1 MAHYNNIVFTMLET
15 PHVIVGAAIATKI
28 PDPLIAIPLAFASHF
43 VLEMVPHWNPHLNSE
58 TKKYGRITGRSTLL
72 IVIDSTLA
80 LIGGSIIAY
89 QALPDTGHAITIML
103 ASLASI
109 LPDLIEAP
117 YFFLN
122 MKNKIIEKWINFQK
136 SIQSDV
142 GVIPGLATQYI
153 TIFASIFWINH

>member
-1 MAHYNNIVFTMLET
+1 MLET

-58 TKKYGRITGRSTLL
+58 TKKYGHISGRSTLFV
-72 IVIDSTLA
+72 VIDSTLA
-80 LIGGSIIAY
+80 LVAGSIIAY
-89 QALPDTGHAITIML
+89 QALPDTGHALTIL
-103 ASLASI
+103 FACLASI
-109 LPDLIEAP
+109 LPDLVEAP
-117 YFFLN
+117 YFFLK
-122 MKNKIIEKWINFQK
+122 MKGKIIEKWINFQK

-142 GVIPGLATQYI
+142 SVIPGLATQYI